1 MGCGIISLGIF
12 ASFVGALGLIRLPDA
27 YTRMHAATVSVIGGA
42 VVTVFGLAVFL
53 GASTPVFSLK
63 ALIIATVIFFTS
75 PVGSH
80 AILRAAHKS
89 GVPLWHRS
97 VCNMLKERKEDV

>member
-1 MGCGIISLGIF
+1 LGIF
-12 ASFVGALGLIRLPDA
+12 ASFVGALGLLRLPDA

-42 VVTVFGLAVFL
+42 VVTVFGLALFL
-53 GASTPVFSLK
+53 GASNPISSLK
-63 ALIIATVIFFTS
+63 VLIIAAVIFFTS

-89 GVPLWHRS
+89 RVPLWPRS
-97 VCNMLKERKEDV
+97 VCDMLKEGEKDV